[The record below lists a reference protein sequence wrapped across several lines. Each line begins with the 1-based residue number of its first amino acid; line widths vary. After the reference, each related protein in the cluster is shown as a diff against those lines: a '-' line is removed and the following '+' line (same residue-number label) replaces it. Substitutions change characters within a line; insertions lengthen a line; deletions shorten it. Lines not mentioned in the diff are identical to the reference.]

1 MAEPM
6 QVALAGFGLAGSVFH
21 APLIAATEGLELR
34 TVVTGNP
41 ERAEQ
46 VHAQYPD
53 ARVVERA
60 EAVFE
65 AAAEHDLLVV
75 ATPNRSH
82 VPLALAALEAGLHVV
97 VDKPLATSAADGRRV
112 VEAARE
118 RDRVASVFQ
127 NRRFDGDFLTV
138 QRLIESAELGD
149 VLRFESRFER
159 WRPEPKP
166 DSWRERG
173 EAEEGG
179 GLLFD
184 LGSHLIDQALVLFG
198 PVANVYAEVDR
209 RRPAVEAD
217 DDVFV
222 ALEHESGVR
231 SHLWASAVAA
241 QLGPR
246 LRVLGS
252 KAAYVK
258 WGLDPQEAQ
267 LSEGLRPGDSGY
279 GYERQDRFGELG
291 SDNET
296 RRIPTEPGA
305 YPRYY
310 ELLRDAITEG
320 TPAPSPAEDGV
331 EVLEVIEKAR
341 SLARD

>member
-1 MAEPM
+1 VAEPLR
-6 QVALAGFGLAGSVFH
+6 VALAGYGLAGSVFH
-21 APLIAATEGLELR
+21 APLIAAVDGLDLR

-46 VHAQYPD
+46 ARAEHSGV
-53 ARVVERA
+53 RVVDGA

-65 AAAEHDLLVV
+65 AAGEHDLFVV

-82 VPLALAALEAGLHVV
+82 LPLGLAALEAGLHVV
-97 VDKPLATSAADGRRV
+97 VDKPLATSAADGRRL

-118 RDRVASVFQ
+118 HGRLASVFQ
-127 NRRFDGDFLTV
+127 NRRFDGDFLTAR
-138 QRLIESAELGD
+138 RLIESGELGE

-173 EAEEGG
+173 EADEGG

-209 RRPAVEAD
+209 RRPGVEAD

-222 ALEHESGVR
+222 ALQHESGLR

-252 KAAYVK
+252 QAAYVK

-267 LSEGLRPGDSGY
+267 LSEGTRPSDSGY
-279 GYERQDRFGELG
+279 GYERQERFGTLG
-291 SDNET
+291 SDTDT
-296 RRIPTEPGA
+296 RRIPTEPGT
-305 YPRYY
+305 YQRYY

-320 TPAPSPAEDGV
+320 TPPPSPAEDGV
-331 EVLEVIEKAR
+331 EVLEVIEEAR
-341 SLARD
+341 GS

>member
-1 MAEPM
+1 MAEPLR
-6 QVALAGFGLAGSVFH
+6 VALAGYGLAGSVFH
-21 APLIAATEGLELR
+21 APLIAATDGLELR
-34 TVVTGNP
+34 TVVTSNP

-46 VHAQYPD
+46 VRAQHPGAQVAD
-53 ARVVERA
+53 RA

-65 AAAEHDLLVV
+65 AAGEHDLFVV
-75 ATPNRSH
+75 AAPNRSH
-82 VPLALAALEAGLHVV
+82 LALGLAALEAGLHVV
-97 VDKPLATSAADGRRV
+97 VDKPLATSAADGRRL
-112 VEAARE
+112 VEAGRE
-118 RDRVASVFQ
+118 HERLVSVFQ

-138 QRLIESAELGD
+138 RRLIEAGELGD

-159 WRPEPKP
+159 WRPEPKAG
-166 DSWRERG
+166 SWRERG

-209 RRPAVEAD
+209 RRPGVEAD

-267 LSEGLRPGDSGY
+267 LSDGLRPGDPGY
-279 GYERQDRFGELG
+279 GRERDDRFGELG
-291 SDNET
+291 RENDT
-296 RRIPTEPGA
+296 RRIRTDPGT
-305 YPRYY
+305 YQTYY
-310 ELLRDAITEG
+310 QRLRDAITEG
-320 TPAPSPAEDGV
+320 APPPSPAEDGV
-331 EVLEVIEKAR
+331 RVLELIEQAR
-341 SLARD
+341 I